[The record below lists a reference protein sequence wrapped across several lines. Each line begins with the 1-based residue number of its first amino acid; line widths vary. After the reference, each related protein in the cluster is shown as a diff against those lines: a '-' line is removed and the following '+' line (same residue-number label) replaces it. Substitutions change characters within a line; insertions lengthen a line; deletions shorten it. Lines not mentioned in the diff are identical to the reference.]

1 MSRYGKQIFTSL
13 SQDVALIQC
22 FWSESFDNYF
32 QNGSKWHEKDIKER
46 SIYHLLSHNT
56 LKANRNCDSS
66 HSRWEMISAL
76 HLDGS
81 LSGIVYE
88 VRSFLF

>member
-1 MSRYGKQIFTSL
+1 MSRYGKQIFTSF

-66 HSRWEMISAL
+66 HSRWEKISAL